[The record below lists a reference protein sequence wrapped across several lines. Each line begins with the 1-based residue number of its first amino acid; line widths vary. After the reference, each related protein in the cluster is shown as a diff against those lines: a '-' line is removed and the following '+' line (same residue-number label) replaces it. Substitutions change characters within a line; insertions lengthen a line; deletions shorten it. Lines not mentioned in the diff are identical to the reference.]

1 VSRARDEAVMTVIS
15 FPPTMTSTSPWA
27 VHVWFEDP
35 VGNRDSV
42 GTTEF
47 CTQSD
52 AIASV
57 CATLSRLRDTD
68 SSRLGGDE
76 TAEICVAQLVGSGVR
91 RTAFLF
97 STWEPIE
104 WDENTDEDTMAWW
117 LKPPCGGCARRTV
130 GRTRSSTATSSPS
143 LVTVDLTHLRG
154 DTR

>member
-1 VSRARDEAVMTVIS
+1 VTVIS
-15 FPPTMTSTSPWA
+15 FPPTMTSTSPWV

-35 VGNRDSV
+35 IGNRDPV

-52 AIASV
+52 AIGSV
-57 CATLSRLRDTD
+57 CATFSRLRDTD
-68 SSRLGGDE
+68 GSRLGGDE
-76 TAEICVAQLVGSGVR
+76 AAEICVAQLVGPGVR

-104 WDENTDEDTMAWW
+104 WDENTDEDEDTGEDTMVLW

-130 GRTRSSTATSSPS
+130 GCTRSCTATSYR
-143 LVTVDLTHLRG
+143 DHQ
-154 DTR
+154 